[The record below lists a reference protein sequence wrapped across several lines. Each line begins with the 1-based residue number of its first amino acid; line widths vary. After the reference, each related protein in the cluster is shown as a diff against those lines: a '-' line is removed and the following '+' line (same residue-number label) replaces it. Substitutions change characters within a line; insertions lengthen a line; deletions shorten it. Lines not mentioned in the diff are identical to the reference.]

1 MVRKSKGVRRVKK
14 LISIGLVLVLAVS
27 FVGCNGAASSSAA
40 SSAPVSSIV
49 SSSVSAS
56 AANSDSELQE
66 ARDTLEA
73 LGDIKV
79 EKNAENIK
87 ITLPAQFIGKQTQE
101 ELDQM
106 AAMRGMQS
114 ITLNQDGSATY
125 VMNESQHKEFLKQT
139 ADSINQSLKGMFP
152 AQDMPNIISA
162 EANAD
167 FTHFTVTT
175 TSTEV
180 SMDESLIAMPLYIF
194 GGMYAIFNGTVDDSS
209 FNIQVDFVNADTG
222 AILQTANSK
231 DMESE

>member
-1 MVRKSKGVRRVKK
+1 MKK
-14 LISIGLVLVLAVS
+14 VISIGLVLVLAVS
-27 FVGCNGAASSSAA
+27 VVGCNSAVSSSVA
-40 SSAPVSSIV
+40 SSAPVSSTV
-49 SSSVSAS
+49 SSSAGAS
-56 AANSDSELQE
+56 AANSDSDLQE

-87 ITLPAQFIGKQTQE
+87 ITLPAQFVGKQTQE
-101 ELDQM
+101 DLDQL
-106 AAMRGMQS
+106 AAMKGMQS

-139 ADSINQSLKGMFP
+139 ADSINQSLKEMFP
-152 AQDMPNIISA
+152 SEDMPNLISA

-175 TSTEV
+175 TSTEA
-180 SMDESLIAMPLYIF
+180 SMTDLLVATPLYIY
-194 GGMYAIFNGTVDDSS
+194 GGMYAIFNGTVDDGS

>member
-1 MVRKSKGVRRVKK
+1 MKK
-14 LISIGLVLVLAVS
+14 VICVGLVLVMMGS
-27 FVGCNGAASSSAA
+27 FVGCNSAPSSSETASLVAFSAVSSSASVPASSS
-40 SSAPVSSIV
+40 
-49 SSSVSAS
+49 
-56 AANSDSELQE
+56 NSELEKMQE
-66 ARDTLEA
+66 SLDA
-73 LGDIKV
+73 LANIKV

-87 ITLPAQFIGKQTQE
+87 ITLPAEFVGKQTQD
-101 ELDQM
+101 ELDQL
-106 AAMRGMQS
+106 AAMKEMQS

-139 ADSINQSLKGMFP
+139 ADSINQSLKEMFP
-152 AQDMPNIISA
+152 SEDMPNLISA

-175 TSTEV
+175 TSTEA
-180 SMDESLIAMPLYIF
+180 SMTDLLVAMPLYIY
-194 GGMYAIFNGTVDDSS
+194 GGMYAIFNGTVDDGS